1 MLIPNFPLLDSIIE
15 IAKVGYK
22 GIEIMCD
29 YPHIFPL
36 PLDNNIVTEIKN
48 IVNK

>member
-1 MLIPNFPLLDSIIE
+1 MLIPNYSLLDSIIE

-29 YPHIFPL
+29 YPHVFPL
-36 PLDNNIVTEIKN
+36 PLDYNIVTEIKN
-48 IVNK
+48 DSNK